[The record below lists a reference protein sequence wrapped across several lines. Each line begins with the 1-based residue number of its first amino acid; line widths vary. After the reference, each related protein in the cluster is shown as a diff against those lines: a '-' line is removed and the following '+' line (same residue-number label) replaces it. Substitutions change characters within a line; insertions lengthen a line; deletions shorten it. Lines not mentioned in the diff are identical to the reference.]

1 MGRGL
6 VFLAEPGSGRSFR
19 ERHEIGGESPIMQ
32 PVKGKW
38 IAIAIAAF
46 IGIAVALAAYE
57 LFFKRS

>member
-1 MGRGL
+1 
-6 VFLAEPGSGRSFR
+6 
-19 ERHEIGGESPIMQ
+19 MQ